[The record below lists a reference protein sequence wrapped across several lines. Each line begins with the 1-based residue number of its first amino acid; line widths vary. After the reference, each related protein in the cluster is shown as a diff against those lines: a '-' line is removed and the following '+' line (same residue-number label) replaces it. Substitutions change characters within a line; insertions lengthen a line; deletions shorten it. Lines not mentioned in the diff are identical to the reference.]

1 MQTTTNI
8 NVASANGDI
17 PLTLLVIGCEEASPI
32 CRLADVLGSA
42 LDVDTVV
49 LLITLLVLVL
59 MGNGDSTH
67 DTPATSVSCRSCF
80 PFSREYVVIEH
91 S

>member
-32 CRLADVLGSA
+32 CRLADV
-42 LDVDTVV
+42 
-49 LLITLLVLVL
+49 
-59 MGNGDSTH
+59 
-67 DTPATSVSCRSCF
+67 F
-80 PFSREYVVIEH
+80 
-91 S
+91 